1 MRISRR
7 SQRTN
12 PVQGLRL
19 AIDCL
24 PVATRKA
31 MLDGIGNSER
41 ILVGAYVDGDGGV
54 CPMLAAHRCGGRT
67 DFLSFAKSWDR
78 FGRSRG
84 RARAA
89 TEREVRILVN
99 QLEAS
104 LGESDGLDLDAAI
117 AEHRRLQA
125 ASRPDRERPRRLRV
139 LDPVGTIIAR
149 RLRTPTHV

>member
-1 MRISRR
+1 MRISRH

-31 MLDGIGNSER
+31 MLEGVRRSER

-89 TEREVRILVN
+89 SEREVRILVN

-104 LGESDGLDLDAAI
+104 LGESDGLDLDGAI

-125 ASRPDRERPRRLRV
+125 AGRSQRPRRIRV
-139 LDPVGTIIAR
+139 LDPAGTIIAR
-149 RLRTPTHV
+149 RLRITARV